1 MSDLLLAI
9 DIGNSSTAL
18 GLFEGGALAAQHSV
32 ANAGLATLPQRLTEA
47 LAGVAPKAVAVASV
61 SPCVWEVVRLWSR
74 DELAVPARR
83 VRSDLPV
90 AMPLRIE
97 CPHTLGDDRL
107 MNAVAAYARARGAA
121 IIVDF
126 GTATT
131 FEAVSAAGEFLGGA
145 IAPGLKLAAQ
155 ALYTETA
162 QLPAVE
168 PDAAPDALGRHTRA
182 SMLSGCFYGQVG
194 LAKEMIARLKD
205 DVGAEAKVYATGG
218 AAALLAP
225 HVPAI
230 DEIVPALTLEG
241 IRQTYLAA
249 VAARS

>member
-9 DIGNSSTAL
+9 DIGNSRTAL
-18 GLFEGGALAAQHSV
+18 GLFDAGRLSARHSV

-61 SPCVWEVVRLWSR
+61 NPHVWEVVRQWSR
-74 DELAVPARR
+74 DELAQPARR
-83 VRSDLPV
+83 VRRDLPA

-97 CPHTLGDDRL
+97 SPHTLGDDRL

-121 IIVDF
+121 IVVDF

-131 FEAVSAAGEFLGGA
+131 FEAVSAAGEFVGGA

-155 ALYTETA
+155 ALHAETA

-194 LAKEMIARLKD
+194 LTKEMIARLKN
-205 DVGAEAKVYATGG
+205 DVGADAKVYATGG
-218 AAALLAP
+218 DAALIAP

-230 DEIVPALTLEG
+230 DEVVPALTLEG
-241 IRQTYLAA
+241 IEQTYRAA
-249 VAARS
+249 AMS